1 VRSSPDHAIIII
13 LTPYHAKLWA
23 SLLTLKGAS
32 GSIENLSRSI
42 ANARVD
48 LNPHQVDAALFALRS
63 PLSKGVLFA
72 DEVGLGKTIEAGI
85 VLSQRWAERRRRIL
99 LIVPAIL
106 RKQWVLELR
115 EKFFLPAAVIDS
127 GMFNAQRRAGVANPF
142 SQKDKI
148 VICSYQF
155 AASKK
160 AEIQQLSW
168 DLVVIDE
175 AHRLRNVF
183 KPSSKLARAIAD
195 AVQPA
200 PKLLLT
206 ATPLQNSL
214 LELYGL
220 VSVIDDHVFGDA
232 ATFRDQ
238 FIRVADDGL
247 RNSGLKDRLKP
258 ICIRTLRKQVIEYVP
273 FTRRVPIT
281 QEFMPG
287 EEEHRLYESVSAFL
301 QREKLFTLP
310 ASQRTLITL
319 VLRKLLASSTFAIAG
334 TLQGLLWR
342 LQLLSESQEL
352 LNEDD
357 IEGVD
362 ELADEL
368 AEAEGNEESD
378 SAEID
383 EKVADAKLIKD
394 ELEELRRYADLAA
407 NISVNAKGE
416 RLLPALKVAFEK
428 AEALG
433 AAKKA
438 VIFTES
444 RRTQQYLFDLLSAN
458 GYSGRLVLMNGTN
471 TDPLSKTVYQEWL
484 RRHEGEEVV
493 SGSVAVDMKAAI
505 VEQFKDHADILIAT
519 EAAAEGVNLQ
529 FCSLVVNY
537 DLPWNPQRIEQRIGR
552 CHRYGQKHDVVV
564 VNFLNKRNEADQRV
578 YQLLSEKFKLFEG
591 VFGSSDEVL
600 GTVESGV
607 DIERRIAEVY
617 QTCRTS
623 EEITAAFD
631 RLQKELDEQIQS
643 RMAETRR
650 SLLETVDQEVA
661 DRLKVSQDRTVE
673 RLSNRERWLLSLT
686 RFELDKEAEFDQ
698 VRPRFRYFGPSN
710 ANVRQ
715 GFYDFDWKE
724 AEKQGDTFYR
734 QDHPLAVKVID
745 RAIDRRLSVAALSF
759 DYTGSKANI
768 SVLKQLVG
776 ESGWLEVS
784 KLTVESLEAEE
795 FLLFTAM
802 ADDGSPLSEDIGE
815 KLFALPATQADAASD
830 ALPLSG
836 LSSLRDLYVQR
847 RLEEVGVR
855 NTKFFDEEVSKLD
868 LWSDD
873 LKVGLEREIKELDK
887 EIRDARRQSAVA
899 IALKDKLEAQRHM
912 KSLES
917 SRNKKRRELFEAQD
931 QIDRQRDELIGKL
944 EQQLAQ
950 KHRVEPV
957 FAVRFNVS

>member
-1 VRSSPDHAIIII
+1 M
-13 LTPYHAKLWA
+13 TPYHSKLWA

-32 GSIENLSRSI
+32 GTIDSLSRSI

-63 PLSKGVLFA
+63 PLSKGVIFA

-85 VLSQRWAERRRRIL
+85 VLSQRWAEQRRKIL
-99 LIVPAIL
+99 LVVPAIL
-106 RKQWVLELR
+106 RKQWVMELR
-115 EKFFLPAAVIDS
+115 EKFFLPAMVLDS
-127 GMFNAQRRAGVANPF
+127 SAFNALRRAGTANPF
-142 SQKDKI
+142 AQKDKI
-148 VICSYQF
+148 VVCSYQF
-155 AASKK
+155 AASKQ
-160 AEIQQLSW
+160 AEIRGLGW

-183 KPSSKLARAIAD
+183 KSSSKLAKAIAE

-238 FIRVADDGL
+238 FVRVADDGL
-247 RNSGLKDRLKP
+247 RNSGLKERLKP
-258 ICIRTLRKQVIEYVP
+258 ICIRTLRKQVVEYVP
-273 FTRRVPIT
+273 FTRRIPIT
-281 QEFMPG
+281 QEFVPG
-287 EEEHRLYESVSAFL
+287 DDEHRLYESVSAFL
-301 QREKLFTLP
+301 QREKLFSLP

-319 VLRKLLASSTFAIAG
+319 VLRKLLASSTFAISG
-334 TLQGLLWR
+334 TLQGLLGR
-342 LQLLSESQEL
+342 LQAISAEQALLE
-352 LNEDD
+352 EDD

-368 AEAEGNEESD
+368 AESEGEQEGSFEEDEQRAE
-378 SAEID
+378 
-383 EKVADAKLIKD
+383 DAKLIKE
-394 ELEELRRYADLAA
+394 ELEELHRYAQLAA
-407 NISVNAKGE
+407 QISVNAKGE
-416 RLLPALKVAFEK
+416 KLLPALKVAFEK
-428 AEALG
+428 AQALG

-444 RRTQQYLFDLLSAN
+444 RRTQQYLFELLTAN
-458 GYSGRLVLMNGTN
+458 GYSGRLAMLNGTN
-471 TDPLSKTVYQEWL
+471 TDPGSRAIYQAWL
-484 RRHEGEEVV
+484 ERHEGEEII
-493 SGSVAVDMKAAI
+493 SGSAPVDVKAAI
-505 VEQFKDHADILIAT
+505 VEHFKDHAEILIAT

-529 FCSLVVNY
+529 FASLVVNY

-600 GTVESGV
+600 GAVESGV

-623 EEITAAFD
+623 DEISAAFD
-631 RLQKELDEQIQS
+631 RLQRELDEQIQA

-650 SLLETVDQEVA
+650 TLLETVDQEVA

-673 RLSNRERWLLSLT
+673 RLSDRERWLLSLT
-686 RFELDKEAEFDQ
+686 RFELAKEAEFDQ
-698 VRPRFRYFGPSN
+698 TRPRFQYLGPTRPD
-710 ANVRQ
+710 VRQ
-715 GFYDFDWKE
+715 GFYHLDWKE
-724 AEKQGDTFYR
+724 AEKHGDTFYR
-734 QDHPLAVKVID
+734 QDHPLAVQLID
-745 RAIDRRLSVAALSF
+745 SALRRPLTTAALSF
-759 DYTGSKANI
+759 DYSGSKANI
-768 SVLKQLVG
+768 SVLKQVVG
-776 ESGWLEVS
+776 QSGWLEVS
-784 KLTVESLEAEE
+784 KLTVESLEEQE
-795 FLLFTAM
+795 FLLFTAIT
-802 ADDGSPLSEDIGE
+802 DDGTSLSEEIGQR
-815 KLFALPATQADAASD
+815 LFSLPAVTEGVAGGALPDAAF
-830 ALPLSG
+830 SG
-836 LSSLRDLYVQR
+836 HRDLNVQR
-847 RLEEVGVR
+847 RLDEVGAR
-855 NTKFFDEEVSKLD
+855 NARFFDEEVGKLD

-873 LKVGLEREIKELDK
+873 LKLGLEREIKDIDK
-887 EIRDARRQSAVA
+887 EIRDARKQSAVA
-899 IALKDKLEAQRHM
+899 FALKDKLEAQRRM
-912 KSLES
+912 KALES

-944 EQQLAQ
+944 ERQMAQ
-950 KHRVEPV
+950 THKVEPV
-957 FAVRFNVS
+957 LAVRFRVV